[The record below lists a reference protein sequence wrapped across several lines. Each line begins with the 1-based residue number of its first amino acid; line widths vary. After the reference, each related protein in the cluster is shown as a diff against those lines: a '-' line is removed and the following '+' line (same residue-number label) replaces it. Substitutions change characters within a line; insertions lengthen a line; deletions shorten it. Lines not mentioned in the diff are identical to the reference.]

1 MKNELNFSN
10 FSPFRSSVHPYEN
23 HLLDLHSKYIGLF
36 LYKWN
41 IGWVVL
47 IWKTLERCQLRHSGN
62 LNNRL
67 EQIFP
72 VVVEE
77 HRIIWHSDLSNFNFS
92 ISDCNIGRNV
102 STAKS
107 RIREPSPGDIQ
118 WHQTENVTRLL
129 EKVGPW
135 WYMSYYHENN
145 SEMLVVNMNLCN
157 WNCNISL
164 YI

>member
-1 MKNELNFSN
+1 MAHLGVVSC
-10 FSPFRSSVHPYEN
+10 PYEN
-23 HLLDLHSKYIGLF
+23 HLLDLHSKYTDLF
-36 LYKWN
+36 LYRWN

-47 IWKTLERCQLRHSGN
+47 IWKTLGSCELRHSGN
-62 LNNRL
+62 LNNSL

-77 HRIIWHSDLSNFNFS
+77 HQIIWYSDLSNFDFS

-118 WHQTENVTRLL
+118 CHQTENVTRLL

-135 WYMSYYHENN
+135 WYMCYYHENN